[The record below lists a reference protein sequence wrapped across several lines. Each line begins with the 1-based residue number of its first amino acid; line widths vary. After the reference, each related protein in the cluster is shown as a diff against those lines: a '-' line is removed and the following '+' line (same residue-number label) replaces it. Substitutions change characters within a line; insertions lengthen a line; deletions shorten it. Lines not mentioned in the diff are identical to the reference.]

1 MHVGRRGAF
10 VLLAFLVLWT
20 ATPTLACFMPAAQHG
35 CCHGIMQH
43 CSTTANSEN
52 ACCQTHQSDPATPA
66 TVVSAVRS
74 LDLVFDSLLFVTPA
88 TNAQANVFQRLAEA
102 PPPFNLPG
110 SLPILRI

>member
-10 VLLAFLVLWT
+10 VLLAFLVLWA

-35 CCHGIMQH
+35 CCHGMMQH
-43 CSTTANSEN
+43 CGSTAKSEDT
-52 ACCQTHQSDPATPA
+52 CCQAHPSDPATTAP
-66 TVVSAVRS
+66 VVSALQS
-74 LDLVFDSLLFVTPA
+74 LDLEYDSLLFVTPA
-88 TNAQANVFQRLAEA
+88 TNAQANAFRRLGEA